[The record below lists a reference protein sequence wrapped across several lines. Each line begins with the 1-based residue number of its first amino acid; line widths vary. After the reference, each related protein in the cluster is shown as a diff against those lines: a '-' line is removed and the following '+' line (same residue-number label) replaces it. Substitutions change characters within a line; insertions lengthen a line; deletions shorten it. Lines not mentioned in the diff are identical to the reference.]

1 MIVEWQLLD
10 LKKIYIYLWG
20 KIPGLKQTAFSPVCM
35 FFKGMACWHLGMW
48 RVDHGPGR
56 SFLLAETSH
65 SSYTENVHCSEG
77 LFVFPLLWCTSW
89 RSSAAAI
96 CPLVVNS
103 VEESWTLQVPVWVVI
118 LHALSTPSPFF
129 SLLFLTPF
137 PMLLL
142 SPIKDVIKLSFLG
155 QCKCEALLAICI
167 KPHKPHQCTPAL
179 WSLSSESLGWGQS
192 HFTSSN
198 SVSECQIELKLEASP
213 LKRKAQSLCSE
224 LQSKTQPHTQTTIP
238 HWCFSRMVLANK
250 RGTFT
255 S

>member
-1 MIVEWQLLD
+1 MVYVLTQQRGSHLPTGAELCRGRLNSSGACLGGD
-10 LKKIYIYLWG
+10 LTCLIN
-20 KIPGLKQTAFSPVCM
+20 
-35 FFKGMACWHLGMW
+35 
-48 RVDHGPGR
+48 
-56 SFLLAETSH
+56 SF
-65 SSYTENVHCSEG
+65 
-77 LFVFPLLWCTSW
+77 
-89 RSSAAAI
+89 
-96 CPLVVNS
+96 
-103 VEESWTLQVPVWVVI
+103 
-118 LHALSTPSPFF
+118 PFF

-142 SPIKDVIKLSFLG
+142 SPIKDIIKLSFLG

-238 HWCFSRMVLANK
+238 H
-250 RGTFT
+250 
-255 S
+255 